1 MKKIYLLTALLCL
14 GGIGIHAERITK
26 TTYYGMKASNKSNN
40 PCSGVTRQVCAI
52 VEVETKVI
60 DPNNTLAT
68 FKTKDE
74 KGNLIKA
81 EIKTLPKSETDIIE
95 ELLIPNDVNQETEIV
110 K

>member
-14 GGIGIHAERITK
+14 GGIGIHAERITR
-26 TTYYGMKASNKSNN
+26 TTYYGMKASNKGNN
-40 PCSGVTRQVCAI
+40 PCSGATRQVCAV
-52 VEVETKVI
+52 VEVEAIAI
-60 DPNNTLAT
+60 DPNSTLLT
-68 FKTKDE
+68 SETKDE

-81 EIKTLPKSETDIIE
+81 EVKMVPKPEAEIIE